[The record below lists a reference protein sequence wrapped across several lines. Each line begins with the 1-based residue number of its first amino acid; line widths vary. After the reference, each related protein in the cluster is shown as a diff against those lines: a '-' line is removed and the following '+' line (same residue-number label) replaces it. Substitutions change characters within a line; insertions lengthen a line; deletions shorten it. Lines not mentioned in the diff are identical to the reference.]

1 MDIKS
6 HYILLKESFNTSK
19 KKKQRKKKEKE
30 IQEILHVFGIQAKSG
45 LSYIVVE

>member
-19 KKKQRKKKEKE
+19 RKKEKKKEKE

>member
-6 HYILLKESFNTSK
+6 HYILQKESFNTTK
-19 KKKQRKKKEKE
+19 KKKKKET
-30 IQEILHVFGIQAKSG
+30 QEILHVFGIHAKSG